1 MTKPKQDDANASPD
15 LSKPAIELLQDGI
28 FPKDWRFVPTHGKN
42 TYVENWPERPLTIE
56 DTIAAYNE
64 NTRYRGVGVV
74 TGSSSGGL
82 IALDVDGP
90 GADERYKKVAGEDYQ
105 EYGKENTM
113 SWTSGKPSRRQLLWR
128 VPASLLPELRDIRTI
143 IEQSKTGEWKLG
155 QGDDAKKK
163 LVGEKYEELV
173 LRFNHCQS
181 VLPGSPH
188 PDTKQPYRFLQ
199 YNDGKPAD
207 APSWVI
213 DILMGLAKPIAWLS
227 KEDLQG
233 LKEDL
238 EYKTAIPCNQIRGWF
253 FSDTVQS
260 ALLPKLEDVIFNHS
274 VFGKYGWITREGS
287 NPQRLSGCPWHG
299 GESGT
304 AFQYAV
310 QSGVWRCHACDVGG
324 DVLDFVHKIESN
336 DMTAPRPYGVELE
349 RYVAGISKALG
360 FNYPDDARG
369 TQKIVDSP
377 RIEMTVVEFL
387 EALDKICQE
396 ESNPAVRIGRMSD
409 LAQDTG
415 RRLSGA
421 QCLNARNEYT
431 KYKENLV
438 ANNDTWY
445 DVEKMEF
452 VVPGLLCKPSQVII
466 HGDAG
471 QGKTSALMALAVA
484 VGRGSPIRIRGIE
497 VSVVQG
503 KVLWIQNDQNRA
515 KLLEDCEA
523 NGIRMPQDASWFIVK
538 RGFQINYQ
546 QDLRNWINEIKP
558 ELVVIDSIGSCSTQV
573 QIEEKDKAFATPFYD
588 YATMNGDKEE
598 NGGFKSCSI
607 IWVHH
612 NNAKGE
618 MRGTKY
624 LSAAVD
630 EVWNL
635 RKLTEPEKD
644 ALRTPDRSGNNCRFL
659 EIGKSRLGREGDL
672 LVVERDENY
681 SYSMFDYTPTERRED
696 GGTGDPEPDSICLR
710 ILRDTAVENDF
721 MDCALTAEEVHT
733 ELKYILNGIGKK
745 VPVIQSVRRWLRR
758 YLNQG
763 LVVLGGTKAQGAK
776 NKRTKTFTI
785 PTPPSRAG
793 CEETGSLIVE
803 PSKSFRRSG
812 LTANT
817 STNTDGDV
825 RRSEAEEEPP
835 ESGQDAPG
843 STNPPED
850 GAEAVRRS
858 NPVVAGPEADLRTRN
873 NQKDTSRARPRQNGP
888 TYGKESG
895 GDDYDRAFGAP

>member
-1 MTKPKQDDANASPD
+1 MKAENNETLKSPD
-15 LSKPAIELLQDGI
+15 LSKPAIELLQSGV
-28 FPKDWRFVPTHGKN
+28 FPKEWRFVPTHGKN
-42 TYVENWPERPLTIE
+42 TYVQDWTDKPLSIE
-56 DTIAAYNE
+56 DTVVAYND
-64 NTRYRGVGVV
+64 NKRYRGVGVV
-74 TGSSSGGL
+74 TGSLSGGL

-90 GADERYKKVAGEDYQ
+90 KADERYKKAAGDAYET
-105 EYGKENTM
+105 YGEEKTM
-113 SWTSGKPSRRQLLWR
+113 SWTSGKPGRRQLLYR

-143 IEQSKTGEWKLG
+143 IEQYKDGSWKLG
-155 QGDDAKKK
+155 QGDDVKKR

-199 YNDGKPAD
+199 YNEGKPAS
-207 APSWVI
+207 APEWIV
-213 DILMGLAKPIAWLS
+213 DILMGLAKPVAWLS
-227 KEDLQG
+227 KEDLTE
-233 LKEDL
+233 LKYDL
-238 EYKTAIPCNQIRGWF
+238 EYKTALPCNQIRGWF

-260 ALLPKLEDVIFNHS
+260 ALLPRLEDVIFNHS
-274 VFGKYGWITREGS
+274 VFDKYGWITREGS

-310 QSGVWRCHACDVGG
+310 NSGVWRCHACDVGG

-336 DMTAPRPYGVELE
+336 DKTAQRPYGVELE
-349 RYVAGISKALG
+349 RYVAAISKSIG

-369 TQKIVDSP
+369 TQKIIDSP

-431 KYKENLV
+431 KYKQNLA
-438 ANNDTWY
+438 ANTDTWY
-445 DVEKMEF
+445 NVDKMEF
-452 VVPGLLCKPSQVII
+452 IVPGLLCKPSQVII
-466 HGDAG
+466 HGAAG
-471 QGKTSALMALAVA
+471 EGKTSALMALAVA
-484 VGRGSPIRIRGIE
+484 VGRGAPIRIRGLE
-497 VSVVQG
+497 VAVTGG

-523 NGIRMPQDASWFIVK
+523 NGIQMPKDASWFIVK

-546 QDLRNWINEIKP
+546 QDLRQWINEIKP

-588 YATMNGDKEE
+588 YATMNGDREE

-635 RKLTEPEKD
+635 RKLTTVEKD
-644 ALRTPDRSGNNCRFL
+644 ALRTPDRSGSNCRFL
-659 EIGKSRLGREGDL
+659 EIGKSRLGREGDK

-681 SYSMFDYTPTERRED
+681 AYSIFDYTPTERRED
-696 GGTGDPEPDSICLR
+696 GGMGDPEPDSICLR
-710 ILRDTAVENDF
+710 ILKDKAIELDYA
-721 MDCALTAEEVHT
+721 DCCMTAEEVHT
-733 ELKYILNGIGKK
+733 QLKYIVNGLGKK
-745 VPVIQSVRRWLRR
+745 VPDIRSVRRWLKR
-758 YLNQG
+758 YVNQG
-763 LVVLGGTKAQGAK
+763 LVVLGGHRLTGERK
-776 NKRTKTFTI
+776 NKRTSVFSI

-793 CEETGSLIVE
+793 CEENGPLSVV
-803 PSKSFRRSG
+803 PSKSFQRSRSTTDTTTDKEVVVRSSQEAPEG
-812 LTANT
+812 DQGTTDTAQ
-817 STNTDGDV
+817 
-825 RRSEAEEEPP
+825 EAETP
-835 ESGQDAPG
+835 
-843 STNPPED
+843 
-850 GAEAVRRS
+850 VRSR
-858 NPVVAGPEADLRTRN
+858 NPVVARPEGVLRTTDSDS
-873 NQKDTSRARPRQNGP
+873 DTSRARVRQER
-888 TYGKESG
+888 TSYGTETGS
-895 GDDYDRAFGAP
+895 DDYDRAFGAP